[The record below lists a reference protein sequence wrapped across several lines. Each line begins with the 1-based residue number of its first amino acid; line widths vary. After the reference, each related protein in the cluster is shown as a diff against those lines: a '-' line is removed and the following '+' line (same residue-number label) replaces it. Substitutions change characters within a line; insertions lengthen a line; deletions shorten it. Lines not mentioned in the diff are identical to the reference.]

1 MSNSISENDITVFL
15 EALKGMRIMD
25 DVLMNEFVKRDK
37 ENGYQALSVI
47 LRAFTGLNL
56 KVRTAQVQS
65 MLTGAGGRSIWLDIR
80 AEDEQGRIIDL
91 EMQRAVDAALPKR
104 AVDYYL
110 AEPLTKTWIE
120 DFTDGAT
127 GEIVSVPR
135 EEIIRRRGELIT
147 PQEAASL
154 NFLIQTGE
162 IESILVTDQ
171 RRQATEYNNSYL
183 KPYQVIALVN
193 RKREKLILEA
203 QTVSLA
209 MDVARDW
216 IELNYKGDFTIIGA
230 SALLNVIL
238 LNSNLLTLEEA
249 AMAEEEEGETG
260 RFYKADAEIKIKYLG
275 EDEPREEK
283 FTFIV
288 KTLDVDTAKA
298 AAAAWIAAREQERQ
312 NTEEISSIK
321 TTLTAATPFS
331 CTAIIPRAF
340 CEAYREIE

>member
-1 MSNSISENDITVFL
+1 MDQTKELKTRK
-15 EALKGMRIMD
+15 EAETFRVTD
-25 DVLMNEFVKRDK
+25 AN
-37 ENGYQALSVI
+37 QAI
-47 LRAFTGLNL
+47 
-56 KVRTAQVQS
+56 
-65 MLTGAGGRSIWLDIR
+65 
-80 AEDEQGRIIDL
+80 
-91 EMQRAVDAALPKR
+91 
-104 AVDYYL
+104 DYYL

-120 DFTDGAT
+120 DFTDSAT
-127 GEIVSVPR
+127 GVIVSVPR

-154 NFLIQTGE
+154 NFFIQSGE

-183 KPYQVIALVN
+183 KPYQVTALVN
-193 RKREKLILEA
+193 RKREKFILEA

-216 IELNYKGDFTIIGA
+216 IELNYKGDFTIIGS
-230 SALLNVIL
+230 SALLNVVL
-238 LNSNLLTLEEA
+238 LNNNLLSLEDA
-249 AMAEEEEGETG
+249 SDATEEEGETG
-260 RFYKADAEIKIKYLG
+260 RFYKADAEIKIKYVG

-298 AAAAWIAAREQERQ
+298 AASAWIAAREQERQ
-312 NTEEISSIK
+312 NTDKEISSIK

-340 CEAYREIE
+340 CEAYRESE